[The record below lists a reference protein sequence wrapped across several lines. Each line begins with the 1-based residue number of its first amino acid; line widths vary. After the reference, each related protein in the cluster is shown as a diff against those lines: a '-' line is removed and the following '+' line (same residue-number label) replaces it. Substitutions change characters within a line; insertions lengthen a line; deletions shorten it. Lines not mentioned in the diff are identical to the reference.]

1 MDKGLNNQGALAALE
16 ELRRDARICKGR
28 HFAAADR
35 KLILHRCCGVPVIL
49 ANLFVGIVLVNLQ
62 GGTMSA
68 DGGLDPA
75 GFIAGSRAVDALSLV
90 STLLAFCAASL
101 SAVQTFFNFHK
112 TAEGHRAIGNRYID
126 IARRAKALLQRQS
139 DLPDAAAPL
148 WDSYGTLYTEYRQI
162 NIEAE
167 AFPTSRSDLKAAL
180 GAPELTP

>member
-1 MDKGLNNQGALAALE
+1 MDQVQHGLGALAALE

-35 KLILHRCCGVPVIL
+35 KLTLHRWCGVPVIL

-62 GGTMSA
+62 GGNINLS
-68 DGGLDPA
+68 GELDPA
-75 GFIAGSRAVDALSLV
+75 SLALGGRAVDALSLI

-126 IARRAKALLQRQS
+126 IARRAKNLLQKQA
-139 DLPDAAAPL
+139 DLPEDVGAL
-148 WDSYGTLYTEYRQI
+148 WENYTALYEEYRRI
-162 NIEAE
+162 NVEAE
-167 AFPTSRSDLKAAL
+167 AFPTSHRDLQLAL
-180 GAPELTP
+180 AAPELTP